1 MNNDNEKDL
10 VQDLAAEAEET
21 TEAETS
27 AEITE
32 EIAEAE
38 TLCEES
44 AENTEECCSCGC
56 CESICDMPENE
67 AFAVEAPVKPK
78 RSIMTPIIIAA
89 VALVAVAAVVFG
101 GLTIYKAF
109 FGNDIDGVWV
119 EKGYEDSGVYFEF
132 DEGNAYLRGGGISYY
147 GTYETKSVDL
157 GAGEELSESLQSL
170 VDAEKLTGKI
180 NVLKS
185 DFYVLGLYGSEYVYT
200 LDTVDGTKTITLK
213 YMDAQSGSAAE
224 WVFVKAELPD
234 FKLNAAEF
242 KSASADEAGV
252 KPMSLDKNIVGT
264 WSEADYGT
272 YTFYDDGTANYKTNY
287 QIDQT
292 YAMFY
297 GVTMG
302 YGVDLDFT
310 YTVGDGVIYMSVGYF
325 AGENQSGT
333 MTYYLDGNNLVL
345 DGVGYAKVK

>member
-1 MNNDNEKDL
+1 MNNDNEKEL
-10 VQDLAAEAEET
+10 IQDTTPEEETIEETVEETVDEPTEASCDEAEEK
-21 TEAETS
+21 AEG
-27 AEITE
+27 
-32 EIAEAE
+32 E
-38 TLCEES
+38 T
-44 AENTEECCSCGC
+44 CSCGC
-56 CESICDMPENE
+56 CEHICDMPEYDTV
-67 AFAVEAPVKPK
+67 AVEVPTSPK

-89 VALVAVAAVVFG
+89 VALVAVAALVFG

-147 GTYETKSVDL
+147 GTYETMSVDL
-157 GAGEELSESLQSL
+157 NSGEELSESLQNL
-170 VDAEKLTGKI
+170 VSAENLSGKI
-180 NVLKS
+180 NVLKT
-185 DFYVLGLYGSEYVYT
+185 DFYVFGLYGSEYLYT

-213 YMDAQSGSAAE
+213 YMDAQSGSVAE
-224 WVFVKAELPD
+224 WVFVKTELP
-234 FKLNAAEF
+234 KYELNAEKF
-242 KSASADEAGV
+242 SNASADEAGV
-252 KPMSLDKNIVGT
+252 KPMTLDKNIVGT

-287 QIDQT
+287 QVDQT

-302 YGVDLDFT
+302 YGIDLDFT
-310 YTVGDGVIYMSVGYF
+310 YTVGDGIIYMSVGYY
-325 AGENQSGT
+325 AGDDQSGT
-333 MTYYLDGNNLVL
+333 MTYYLDGDNLVL

>member
-10 VQDLAAEAEET
+10 IQDTTPEAEET
-21 TEAETS
+21 IEENVETEVS
-27 AEITE
+27 SE
-32 EIAEAE
+32 EVV
-38 TLCEES
+38 ES
-44 AENTEECCSCGC
+44 NDECCSCGC
-56 CESICDMPENE
+56 CEHICDMPEGE
-67 AFAVEAPVKPK
+67 VVTIEAPVRPK
-78 RSIMTPIIIAA
+78 RSVMTPIIIAA
-89 VALVAVAAVVFG
+89 VALVAVAALVFG
-101 GLTIYKAF
+101 GLTIYKTF
-109 FGNDIDGVWV
+109 FGNGIDGVWV

-147 GTYETKSVDL
+147 GTYEIKNVDL
-157 GAGEELSESLQSL
+157 NAGEELSDSLQSL
-170 VDAEKLTGKI
+170 VDAENLSGKI
-180 NVLKS
+180 NVLKT
-185 DFYVLGLYGSEYVYT
+185 DFYVFGLYGSEYLYT
-200 LDTVDGTKTITLK
+200 IDTVDGTKTITLK
-213 YMDAQSGSAAE
+213 YMDTQSGSVAE
-224 WVFVKAELPD
+224 WVFVKAELP
-234 FKLNAAEF
+234 KYELNAAEF
-242 KSASADEAGV
+242 TNASADEAGV

-310 YTVGDGVIYMSVGYF
+310 YTVGDGIIYMSVGYYS
-325 AGENQSGT
+325 GENQGGT

-345 DGVGYAKVK
+345 DGVGYAKVN